1 MPPPLQSCCERA
13 GYSCSGR
20 IFDWIVIIQV
30 QGSVPQSPACSCFV
44 FRRSLPPTYIMMLSF
59 VLRLLCALLLFP
71 VSTATRELQTDLK
84 EAEDQHHMDTA
95 ELTDDRQGD
104 SSSAN
109 R

>member
-59 VLRLLCALLLFP
+59 VLRLQARPARLEPAA
-71 VSTATRELQTDLK
+71 SGDTTA
-84 EAEDQHHMDTA
+84 
-95 ELTDDRQGD
+95 GG
-104 SSSAN
+104 
-109 R
+109 

>member
-59 VLRLLCALLLFP
+59 VLRLRLKTSITWTRLSSQTIAR
-71 VSTATRELQTDLK
+71 ATPAQQTDDAAVAGSCRL
-84 EAEDQHHMDTA
+84 
-95 ELTDDRQGD
+95 
-104 SSSAN
+104 N
-109 R
+109 RP